1 MEIIKPGHN
10 TFDFKRLHLA
20 NPEPLQNGSYF
31 TKITVDDKQPLFL
44 QLPKCNTK
52 QGILDVKGAKF
63 CDLMYERSI
72 QELLMTWLEQ
82 LEYACQDKLNEK
94 KELWFQTEL
103 SRDDIESMMSPIMRL
118 YQSGKYVLIRT
129 SLLTQKTQGLDKSI
143 AYNEQ
148 EVNIDIDK
156 ILATDYIVPLLVVNG
171 IRFSARSF
179 EIDIKLSQMM
189 IFDRPMETTCLI
201 KLAGGPNVNSNVV
214 GASTAVASTPIAN
227 VVGASTPIANA
238 STPIANV
245 VGASTAVASTAANV
259 VAASTAANANVV
271 GANANVV
278 GANANVVG
286 ANVVGANAI
295 QSPCI
300 IETTPKNTNALE
312 EVFLDFNDITD
323 TVNIKKPNEVYYEIY
338 RTARTK
344 AKQLRKIAMEAYLEA
359 KEIKTKFMLNDIA
372 DSEESEEE
380 SEESDYDD
388 STNI

>member
-31 TKITVDDKQPLFL
+31 TKITVDDKQPLFV
-44 QLPKCNTK
+44 QLPKCSTK

-72 QELLMTWLEQ
+72 QEPLMTWLEQ

-201 KLAGGPNVNSNVV
+201 KLAGGPNAV
-214 GASTAVASTPIAN
+214 ASAAVTSAAVTSAAVTSAAVTSAAVTSAAVTSAAVASAAVASTPIASTPS
-227 VVGASTPIANA
+227 ASTPIA
-238 STPIANV
+238 STPIASTTATNV
-245 VGASTAVASTAANV
+245 VDKVAAPIASTVANP
-259 VAASTAANANVV
+259 
-271 GANANVV
+271 
-278 GANANVVG
+278 
-286 ANVVGANAI
+286 I

>member
-31 TKITVDDKQPLFL
+31 TKITVDNKQPLFL

-201 KLAGGPNVNSNVV
+201 
-214 GASTAVASTPIAN
+214 
-227 VVGASTPIANA
+227 
-238 STPIANV
+238 
-245 VGASTAVASTAANV
+245 
-259 VAASTAANANVV
+259 
-271 GANANVV
+271 
-278 GANANVVG
+278 
-286 ANVVGANAI
+286 
-295 QSPCI
+295 Q
-300 IETTPKNTNALE
+300 
-312 EVFLDFNDITD
+312 
-323 TVNIKKPNEVYYEIY
+323 
-338 RTARTK
+338 
-344 AKQLRKIAMEAYLEA
+344 YL
-359 KEIKTKFMLNDIA
+359 N
-372 DSEESEEE
+372 
-380 SEESDYDD
+380 
-388 STNI
+388 

>member
-259 VAASTAANANVV
+259 VDKSSSANANVV
-271 GANANVV
+271 GAI
-278 GANANVVG
+278 